1 MTWLVAFTIAFGI
14 WITVFPL
21 YIFTKH
27 ENKKEDKKVAIE
39 LWTEA
44 NNELLTMTYLKKLV
58 GCYMTIQR
66 KTFRFFGN
74 L

>member
-1 MTWLVAFTIAFGI
+1 MTWLVAFTIAFSI

-21 YIFTKH
+21 YVFTSH
-27 ENKKEDKKVAIE
+27 ENKEEDKKVAIE

-44 NNELLTMTYLKKLV
+44 NNELLTMTRLKKLTQF
-58 GCYMTIQR
+58 YMAIQR